1 MNVNFYECHIMTT
14 CKISIYIKFVSGLT
28 FDFLPTPSSR
38 TGGRLLRVE
47 YYDPV
52 PSLSV

>member
-1 MNVNFYECHIMTT
+1 MNVNFYECHTMTT

-28 FDFLPTPSSR
+28 SDFLPTPSSR